1 MLWYKKENK
10 VYLYTDHIKIKQIS
24 KKLDHKKIRS
34 FKIKRNVKNT
44 SYELKLFK
52 MMRIHSVFHVTL
64 LESCHSN
71 ILLQKKST
79 SVKFNEEYK
88 VKSVLMKQIISDKSI
103 YLIK

>member
-1 MLWYKKENK
+1 
-10 VYLYTDHIKIKQIS
+10 
-24 KKLDHKKIRS
+24 
-34 FKIKRNVKNT
+34 
-44 SYELKLFK
+44 